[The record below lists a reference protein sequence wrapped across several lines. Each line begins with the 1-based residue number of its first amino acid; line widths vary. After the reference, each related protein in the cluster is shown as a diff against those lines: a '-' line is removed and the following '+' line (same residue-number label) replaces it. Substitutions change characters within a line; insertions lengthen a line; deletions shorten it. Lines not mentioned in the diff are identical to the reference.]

1 MIINSK
7 NPKLIIKK
15 IRSSLIKYGF
25 SIRQAWH
32 PCHMQIPY
40 KKFESYKISNAAKIS
55 SRLICLPCSS
65 FLKKK
70 QLHKIC
76 SIISKNI
83 K

>member
-40 KKFESYKISNAAKIS
+40 KKFESYKNFKRAEN
-55 SRLICLPCSS
+55 
-65 FLKKK
+65 
-70 QLHKIC
+70 
-76 SIISKNI
+76 IITANLLAM
-83 K
+83 